1 MRSTWFVWRMFGVL
15 VLLYLALSFV
25 FVGVI
30 TKRERRQQ
38 TDAFKR
44 NLDNIAAVAY
54 GLLESSGQDDVS
66 TGLLQTRIVMLGIKT
81 GARLTVID
89 QSGRVLADSENDPE
103 QLDNHKSR
111 PEVMEALLTGY
122 GSARRQSTAT
132 DSPVLYVCVADNR
145 RQPTDRQT
153 SFASD
158 RVSLEP
164 SDRDEDKN
172 RSGIMVLAAMDTE
185 EIDARIHSV
194 QRFTWFFAIGLGVLA
209 ISVTW
214 VVSSRTIQPLQQIA
228 EASNQIA
235 RGDYLTKMRVD
246 RRHPAWNLVASAFE
260 RMQRELY
267 SRETALSE
275 NARRL
280 ATVLG
285 SMSEGVLAVN
295 DDNRILFSNRA
306 AQSMLGLEQE
316 SIDGQGFIEVARYPE
331 IQEAIETARKSDHP
345 IRVEFETRGAS
356 RRVLT
361 MRVSKV
367 TVEGG
372 QGLVVVLHDVTEIR
386 QLETMR
392 RDFVANVSHELKT
405 PLASIKAYSET
416 LKLGAIHD
424 QARNIEFVEQ
434 IEFQADRLHQL
445 IMDLIQLARIE
456 SGQTVFDITAV
467 SVARVLDNSAAV
479 FGPLA
484 SSREIELVLETDE
497 ALKVR
502 ADTEGLRAIVDNL
515 VSNALRY
522 TQPEGKVTVLC
533 ERRKDRGII
542 EVIDTGIGI
551 APEHQQRVFER
562 FYRVDKARSSDLGGT
577 GLGLAIVKHLTHAF
591 EGTVTLSSKAGRG
604 STFTVSL
611 PLA

>member
-15 VLLYLALSFV
+15 ALLYVALSFA
-25 FVGVI
+25 FVTVI
-30 TKRERRQQ
+30 AKRERMQV
-38 TDAFKR
+38 TDATTKD
-44 NLDNIAAVAY
+44 LADIATVVH
-54 GLLESSGQDDVS
+54 GLLESSGDGVIDS
-66 TGLLQTRIVMLGIKT
+66 ALLQPQITMLGDKTGTRI
-81 GARLTVID
+81 TVIELN
-89 QSGRVLADSENDPE
+89 GRVIADSQHDPA
-103 QLDNHKSR
+103 QLDNYKSR
-111 PEVMEALLTGY
+111 PEVMKALLTGY
-122 GSARRQSTAT
+122 GMARRKSDTA
-132 DSPVLYVCVADNR
+132 DSDMLYVCVADDQR
-145 RQPTDRQT
+145 RLATRT
-153 SFASD
+153 TALASEGAATEK
-158 RVSLEP
+158 V
-164 SDRDEDKN
+164 DRDSLDD
-172 RSGIMVLAAMDTE
+172 RPGFMVRAAMDTTSIE
-185 EIDARIHSV
+185 ARIRSV
-194 QRFTWFFAIGLGVLA
+194 QRFTWTFAVGLGILA

-214 VVSSRTIQPLQQIA
+214 IVSSRTIQPLQHIA

-235 RGDYLTKMRVD
+235 KGDYLTKMRVD
-246 RRHPAWNLVASAFE
+246 RRHPAWGSVALAFE
-260 RMQRELY
+260 RMQKELY

-306 AQSMLGLEQE
+306 ARSMLGLDQE
-316 SIDGQGFIEVARYPE
+316 SIDGQAFIEVARYPE
-331 IQEAIETARKSDHP
+331 IQEAIEKARQSDHP
-345 IRVEFETRGAS
+345 VRVEFETRGAS
-356 RRVLT
+356 RRILT
-361 MRVSKV
+361 MRVSRV
-367 TVEGG
+367 MVAGG
-372 QGLVVVLHDVTEIR
+372 RGLVVVLHDVTEIR

-445 IMDLIQLARIE
+445 ILDLIQLARIE

-467 SVARVLDNSAAV
+467 SVANVLDHTAAV

-484 SSREIELVLETDE
+484 TSREIELVLETDE

-502 ADTEGLRAIVDNL
+502 ADAEGIRAIVDNL

-522 TQPEGKVTVLC
+522 THPKGKVTVRC
-533 ERRKDRGII
+533 ERRQDRGVI

-591 EGTVTLSSKAGRG
+591 EGTVTLQSKIGRG